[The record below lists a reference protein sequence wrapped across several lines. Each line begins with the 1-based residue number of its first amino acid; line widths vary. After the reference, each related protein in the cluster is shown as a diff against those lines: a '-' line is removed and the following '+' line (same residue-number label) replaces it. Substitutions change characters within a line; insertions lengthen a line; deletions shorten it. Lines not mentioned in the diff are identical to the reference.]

1 MTKELD
7 RVSQALRDER
17 VLRQQADQRAAQ
29 ATEKARIW
37 RRRAEERAERIR
49 ELEQANRPLFGRRRS
64 PESPAPIH
72 HAEAPAKARLAWKS
86 HPGIR
91 VATATKNA
99 DCDNLLAM
107 FDTIAFD
114 GEPPADADLVLV
126 SPEIVRRWTNEE
138 RASLQAWAD
147 SPGRVPLV
155 TYGSESLPFSAA
167 TVTLPAAALS
177 SFRFSGLDLDQSDDL
192 VRITEAELT
201 EPRVIAAAASGV
213 PFAVGDANPSI
224 DHASTAARRWAYRYH
239 HPRIKGAQLLH
250 LAGIAAADTTPLI
263 TAALVSNRPDLV
275 PDQMRSLTEQ
285 THPRVEILIG
295 LHGCEPSAELRAAI
309 DQFSDRWR
317 ITVMPFPASLTLGEC
332 LNHVIE
338 AGTGALIAKIDDDD
352 FYGPA
357 YLEDAVH
364 AFDYS
369 RSDIVGKATQFT
381 YLAETDETVVRRVG
395 QEERLMGGTPTG
407 ASMLATRRLWN
418 EVRFPHRPRFVDSVF
433 VRGARALGAT
443 VYATSRWE
451 FCYVRHEA
459 GHTWAASP
467 ASLLASSEPA
477 FPGFDARRVVVADH
491 CSGLSA
497 PAPT

>member
-17 VLRQQADQRAAQ
+17 VLRQQADERAAQ

-49 ELEQANRPLFGRRRS
+49 ELEQAKRPLIGRSRS
-64 PESPAPIH
+64 LESPAPVH
-72 HAEAPAKARLAWKS
+72 HPEAPTKKLLAWKS

-99 DCDNLLAM
+99 DCDNVLSM
-107 FDTIAFD
+107 FDSVVFD
-114 GEPPADADLVLV
+114 GEPPADADIVLV
-126 SPEIVRRWTNEE
+126 SPAVVQRWTSQEQ
-138 RASLQAWAD
+138 ASLQAWAD
-147 SPGRVPLV
+147 SPGRAPLV
-155 TYGSESLPFSAA
+155 TYGGESLPFSTA
-167 TVTLPAAALS
+167 TVAMPTTALS
-177 SFRFSGLDLDQSDDL
+177 SFRIAGLDVDQPDGL
-192 VRITEAELT
+192 VRITEAELADS
-201 EPRVIAAAASGV
+201 RVIAAAASGA
-213 PFAVGDANPSI
+213 PLAVGDANPSI

-239 HPRIKGAQLLH
+239 HPRRKAARLLH
-250 LAGIAAADTTPLI
+250 LAGITAADTTPLVS
-263 TAALVSNRPDLV
+263 AALVSNRPDLV
-275 PDQMRSLTEQ
+275 PDQVRSLAEQ
-285 THPRVEILIG
+285 THSRIEILIG
-295 LHGCEPSAELRAAI
+295 LHGCEPTAELRAVI
-309 DQFSDRWR
+309 DQMSDRWR
-317 ITVMPFPASLTLGEC
+317 ITVTAFPASLTLGEC
-332 LNHVIE
+332 LNNVIDS
-338 AGTGALIAKIDDDD
+338 GTGAVVAKIDDDD

-418 EVRFPHRPRFVDSVF
+418 DVRFPHRPRFVDSVF

-451 FCYVRHEA
+451 FCYVRQEL
-459 GHTWAASP
+459 GHTWAASS
-467 ASLLASSEPA
+467 ASLLAASEPA
-477 FPGFDARRVVVADH
+477 FPGFDSRRVVVADE

-497 PAPT
+497 PTPS